1 MSLFGKLFSGG
12 KPQAPVQPP
21 IALPSFA
28 VDRAQMFDLA
38 LTQRLQALVAIP
50 VRDDAWY
57 PAFFAALWNAS
68 IALPSQEPFLG
79 PDGFPY
85 LRLDIPADGA
95 FDSNSLANLARN
107 CVEAGWGAAL
117 FPSPDA
123 PDPAYVL
130 PMGALDSLLRFGDW
144 RGDPTDL
151 AEQSGP
157 PLSGA
162 VTLKAG
168 ADVLTGAPSSDYL
181 SRAAARAL
189 DAYLKREWKLPE
201 PRVMLMSNT
210 SLRPSRSLVLN
221 VRRADF
227 ATEEAA
233 ADFCHRVIWFL
244 PPSRVV
250 TLLPDGWSEDQL
262 FPLAGM
268 Y

>member
-1 MSLFGKLFSGG
+1 MSLFGKLFGSG
-12 KPQAPVQPP
+12 KPATAPPAA
-21 IALPSFA
+21 IAMPDFT
-28 VDRAQMFDLA
+28 VDRARMFDLV
-38 LTQRLQALVAIP
+38 LTQRLQALVAMP

-68 IALPSQEPFLG
+68 IALPSQAPFVG

-85 LRLDIPADGA
+85 LRLDIPAEGA

-107 CVEAGWGAAL
+107 CADSGWGAAL

-123 PDPAYVL
+123 HDPAYVL

-144 RGDPTDL
+144 RGDPIDL
-151 AEQSGP
+151 AEQQGP

-162 VTLKAG
+162 VRLKAG
-168 ADVLTGAPSSDYL
+168 AQVLTGAPSPDYL

-189 DAYLKREWKLPE
+189 DAYLKCEWKLAA

-227 ATEEAA
+227 GTEEAA

-262 FPLAGM
+262 FPLARI